1 MGAIAQFARRSSRR
15 RSSLIAGALIALL
28 LMPDAA
34 GAVGRHAA
42 MVVDANNG
50 RVLHSFAADE
60 PRFPASLTKVMTL
73 YLVFELIEQGRLSY
87 ATRLSVSENAAGQ
100 PPSKLELSAGSTITV
115 SEAVRALITKSAND
129 VAVAVAEHI
138 AGTEEKFAVLM
149 TRKARQIGM
158 RTSVFRNAHGLP
170 DPQQVT
176 TARDMVTLGLR
187 LQDDFPNHYRLFA
200 TREFR
205 HDGDTYRNH
214 NALLSNFEGTDGI
227 KTGYTRA
234 SGFNLISSVRRDGR
248 HVVGVVF
255 GGATAGARDRTMR
268 GLLSSGLSRAV
279 TERTRPH
286 SAFAQARPV
295 PAPRPVMRPAVA
307 EPSPSQPAA
316 AQPQQPIWKAQ
327 PAAIERPIETARV
340 RPIMIAPRPTPLVPS
355 MHPPAATPQMA
366 VNEPRSLPRVPL
378 PAPALGEAAAG
389 PKPPALVTALAPAQ
403 PQRGSAPSTLQQ
415 QAANLGRETSQVAP
429 LRTGSTPTQP
439 QQPTYRLAGPA
450 GTGSVAVQVGAYGT
464 QAEAQRQ
471 LERTRAIAA
480 GAHLAA
486 ATSEAVP
493 AMVNGKQVYRARFTG
508 LAPAAAAT
516 ACIEL
521 RRQQID
527 CLVARAD

>member
-1 MGAIAQFARRSSRR
+1 
-15 RSSLIAGALIALL
+15 
-28 LMPDAA
+28 
-34 GAVGRHAA
+34 
-42 MVVDANNG
+42 MVVDANTG
-50 RVLHSFAADE
+50 RVLHAFAADE

-87 ATRLSVSENAAGQ
+87 ATRITVSETAAAQ

-138 AGTEEKFAVLM
+138 AGSEEKFASLM

-158 RTSVFRNAHGLP
+158 RATVFRNSHGLP
-170 DPQQVT
+170 DQQQVT

-187 LQDDFPNHYRLFA
+187 LQDDFPKHYQLFA

-234 SGFNLISSVRRDGR
+234 SGFNLISSVKRDGR

-268 GLLSSGLSRAV
+268 GLLSSGLSRAA

-286 SAFAQARPV
+286 SAIAQARPV
-295 PAPRPVMRPAVA
+295 PAPRPVMRPALA
-307 EPSPSQPAA
+307 TLPQAQQAIAQAPQPV
-316 AQPQQPIWKAQ
+316 WKAPE
-327 PAAIERPIETARV
+327 PALERPIETARV
-340 RPIMIAPRPTPLVPS
+340 RPIMIAPRQ
-355 MHPPAATPQMA
+355 APQLA
-366 VNEPRSLPRVPL
+366 QPEPRSAPRQPPAQMAL
-378 PAPALGEAAAG
+378 RDAPAG
-389 PKPPALVTALAPAQ
+389 PQQHALVTAPSPAL
-403 PQRGSAPSTLQQ
+403 PQRGTAPSTLQQ
-415 QAANLGRETSQVAP
+415 QAANLARGDGQVAA
-429 LRTGSTPTQP
+429 LRTGSTAAQA
-439 QQPTYRLAGPA
+439 QQPTYRLAGPGAA
-450 GTGSVAVQVGAYGT
+450 GGVALQVGAYAT
-464 QAEAQRQ
+464 PVEAQRQ
-471 LERTRAIAA
+471 LERTRATATS
-480 GAHLAA
+480 HLAA
-486 ATSEAVP
+486 ASAETVP
-493 AMVNGKQVYRARFTG
+493 ANVNGKQVYRARFLG
-508 LAPAAAAT
+508 LAPAQAAT

-527 CLVARAD
+527 CHVARAD

>member
-1 MGAIAQFARRSSRR
+1 M
-15 RSSLIAGALIALL
+15 AGALIALL
-28 LMPDAA
+28 AMQGAA
-34 GAVGRHAA
+34 LAVGRHAA
-42 MVVDANNG
+42 MVVDANTG

-87 ATRLSVSENAAGQ
+87 ATRITVSETAAAQ

-138 AGTEEKFAVLM
+138 AGSEDKFAALM

-158 RTSVFRNAHGLP
+158 RSTVFRNPHGLP

-187 LQDDFPNHYRLFA
+187 LQDDFPKHYQLFA

-214 NALLSNFEGTDGI
+214 NSLLSNFEGTDGI

-234 SGFNLISSVRRDGR
+234 SGFNLISSVKRDGR

-255 GGATAGARDRTMR
+255 GGATASARDRTMR
-268 GLLSSGLSRAV
+268 GLLSSGLSRAA

-286 SAFAQARPV
+286 SAIAQARPV

-307 EPSPSQPAA
+307 DVPLAQPAA
-316 AQPQQPIWKAQ
+316 AQAPRPVWKAE

-340 RPIMIAPRPTPLVPS
+340 RPIMIAPSQAPTAPS
-355 MHPPAATPQMA
+355 LQSAPAQQMA
-366 VNEPRSLPRVPL
+366 ANEPRTAPRQPTPVT
-378 PAPALGEAAAG
+378 ALSDAAAE
-389 PKPPALVTALAPAQ
+389 PRQPALVAALTPTQ
-403 PQRGSAPSTLQQ
+403 PQRGAPPSTLQQ
-415 QAANLGRETSQVAP
+415 QAANLARPEGQLAA
-429 LRTGSTPTQP
+429 LRTRSTPAQP
-439 QQPTYRLAGPA
+439 QQPTYRLAGPGAA
-450 GTGSVAVQVGAYGT
+450 GGVALQVGAYGT
-464 QAEAQRQ
+464 PVEAQRQ
-471 LERTRAIAA
+471 LERTRQTAA
-480 GAHLAA
+480 AHLASA
-486 ATSEAVP
+486 SAETVP
-493 AMVNGKQVYRARFTG
+493 AMVNGKQVYRARFMG

-527 CLVARAD
+527 CLVARAE

>member
-1 MGAIAQFARRSSRR
+1 MGAIAKYARRSGWRCSG
-15 RSSLIAGALIALL
+15 IVAGALIALL
-28 LMPDAA
+28 AMQDAA
-34 GAVGRHAA
+34 LAVGRHAA
-42 MVVDANNG
+42 MVVDANTG

-87 ATRLSVSENAAGQ
+87 ATRITVSETAAAQ

-138 AGTEEKFAVLM
+138 AGSEEKFAALM

-158 RTSVFRNAHGLP
+158 RSTVFRNPHGLP

-187 LQDDFPNHYRLFA
+187 LQDDFPRHYQLFA

-214 NALLSNFEGTDGI
+214 NSLLSNFEGTDGI

-234 SGFNLISSVRRDGR
+234 SGFNLISSVKRDGR

-255 GGATAGARDRTMR
+255 GGATASARDRTMR
-268 GLLSSGLSRAV
+268 GLLSSGLSRAA
-279 TERTRPH
+279 TERTRPL
-286 SAFAQARPV
+286 SAIAQARPV

-307 EPSPSQPAA
+307 DVPPSQPAV
-316 AQPQQPIWKAQ
+316 AQAPQPVWKAG

-340 RPIMIAPRPTPLVPS
+340 RPIMIAPRQAQAAPVVQQQ
-355 MHPPAATPQMA
+355 PAAPQMTA
-366 VNEPRSLPRVPL
+366 NEPRQAPRQPST
-378 PAPALGEAAAG
+378 EAALSDTATG
-389 PKPPALVTALAPAQ
+389 LRQPSLVAALAPAQ
-403 PQRGSAPSTLQQ
+403 PQRGAPPSTLQQ
-415 QAANLGRETSQVAP
+415 QAANLARPEGQLAA
-429 LRTGSTPTQP
+429 LRTGSTAAQP
-439 QQPTYRLAGPA
+439 QQPTYRLAGPGA
-450 GTGSVAVQVGAYGT
+450 VGGVALQVGAYGT
-464 QAEAQRQ
+464 PVEAQRQ
-471 LERTRAIAA
+471 LERTRQTAA
-480 GAHLAA
+480 SHLASA
-486 ATSEAVP
+486 SAETVP
-493 AMVNGKQVYRARFTG
+493 AMVNGKQVYRARFIG

-527 CLVARAD
+527 CLVARAE